1 MGPSA
6 YGADADAHRTEFAHM
21 KKTFVF
27 ICKRTI
33 LAVFLLAPSTVTKAQ
48 GTDTV
53 RSKDGITVTY
63 TLKKTSVGD
72 KHDWYRLD
80 ISARNDLPHD
90 VYYSKFSAS
99 TTTPNTY
106 SFSRVIIYNTS
117 RLEGFGG
124 TTIPVQGD
132 ATGMNTDRN
141 MMLFRIG
148 AGRRISAGVAFTVKT
163 GQQPNV
169 FFGLDGPFQK
179 LEAFKLVMSSEP
191 VSAATWISSCGNV
204 PMDLQ
209 QVTQPGGRIELRQRV
224 NGRDQVWVSNAQGI
238 FEKPGDAAAR
248 VSWNSLGNVYTYTN
262 DDGVVCLWQKKP

>member
-1 MGPSA
+1 
-6 YGADADAHRTEFAHM
+6 M
-21 KKTFVF
+21 KPILSF
-27 ICKRTI
+27 ICLRTL
-33 LAVFLLAPSTVTKAQ
+33 LATFLLMPGIAVRSQ
-48 GTDTV
+48 GTDTI

-63 TLKKTSVGD
+63 TLKKTSAGD

-80 ISARNDLPHD
+80 MSARNDLPHD

-132 ATGMNTDRN
+132 ATGMKTDRN

-148 AGRRISAGVAFTVKT
+148 AGRRISTSAEFTVKS

-179 LEAFKLVMSSEP
+179 LETFKLVMSSEP

-204 PMDLQ
+204 AMELQ
-209 QVTQPGGRIELRQRV
+209 QSPQPDGRIELRQRV
-224 NGRDQVWVSNAQGI
+224 NGREQVWIRNAQGI
-238 FEKPGDAAAR
+238 FEKPGDPGAR
-248 VSWNSLGNVYTYTN
+248 VSWNSVGNVYTYTN